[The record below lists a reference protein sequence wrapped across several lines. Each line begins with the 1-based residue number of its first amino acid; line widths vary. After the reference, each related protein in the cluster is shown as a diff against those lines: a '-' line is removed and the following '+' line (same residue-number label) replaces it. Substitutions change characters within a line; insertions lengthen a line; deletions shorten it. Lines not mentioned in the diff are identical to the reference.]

1 MKIMRWGK
9 PRNTLEANP
18 DDLSSER
25 ILELSKSK
33 INRLSIGIQSF
44 EDDLRMMNRA

>member
-1 MKIMRWGK
+1 LTSVEIDFLIAEVYENYSVVEN
-9 PRNTLEANP
+9 PDYLEANP

-33 INRLSIGIQSF
+33 LI
-44 EDDLRMMNRA
+44 D